1 MNENISSAANVEALQ
16 PPSGTSDDLPV
27 LAARAQTVVDSI
39 SKQAQEA
46 AANAAT
52 VALAEKQTASVL
64 EDLRAKQKEITT
76 AASSIGTAKADLDG
90 RISAVA
96 AQVAEIEGA
105 RKHADQ
111 ARGELDGALAAAAQ
125 HVTEAESFKKAAQS
139 ASDASTGA
147 LNSLQA
153 ARTAAQGDKE
163 AAATARTEATA
174 AAEVTKNLAARAE
187 TIEQRVAAYEE
198 RLKELE
204 TQCANQLKAIDDL
217 LPGATSAGLAT
228 AFDDR
233 RKTFL
238 NPGKHWQWIFV
249 GSLVALAVLAT
260 TALFHSYF
268 SDTTPT
274 LESVLVLWLTRLPVA
289 ATLAWLALH
298 ASRETALAKRLEED
312 YGFKAATAAS
322 FQGFHKQMTE
332 MGAASADN
340 APLSKLCE
348 GVLTTIA
355 NPPGRIYEKHE
366 LSVSP
371 ATEIAGVTKSATD
384 VIKAAKSSVV
394 PGLSG
399 D

>member
-1 MNENISSAANVEALQ
+1 MNENISSAANMEDLQ
-16 PPSGTSDDLPV
+16 QPSGTSDDLQV
-27 LAARAQTVVDSI
+27 LIARAQTGIDSI

-52 VALAEKQTASVL
+52 VVLAEKQVSGVL

-76 AASSIGTAKADLDG
+76 TASSIGTAKADLDV
-90 RISAVA
+90 RIAAVA
-96 AQVAEIEGA
+96 AQVTEIEGA

-111 ARGELDGALAAAAQ
+111 TRGELDGVLATATQQATQ
-125 HVTEAESFKKAAQS
+125 AEGFKKAAQL
-139 ASDASTGA
+139 ASEASTNA

-153 ARTAAQGDKE
+153 AKTAAQGDKE

-174 AAEVTKNLAARAE
+174 AAEVTKSLAARAE

-238 NPGKHWQWIFV
+238 DPGKHWQWIFV
-249 GSLVALAVLAT
+249 GSLVALTVLAT

-268 SDTTPT
+268 SGTTPT

-322 FQGFHKQMTE
+322 FQGFHKQMAE
-332 MGAASADN
+332 MEAASTDN
-340 APLSKLCE
+340 APLSRLCE
-348 GVLTTIA
+348 GVLATIA

-371 ATEIAGVTKSATD
+371 SAEFASAAKSATD
-384 VIKAAKSSVV
+384 VIKAAKSPAGSGL
-394 PGLSG
+394 PGG
-399 D
+399 

>member
-1 MNENISSAANVEALQ
+1 MNENISSAANVGDLS
-16 PPSGTSDDLPV
+16 PPRTSDDLQV
-27 LAARAQTVVDSI
+27 LIARARTAVDSI
-39 SKQAQEA
+39 SEQVQEVTANTATVTLAKKQAA
-46 AANAAT
+46 D
-52 VALAEKQTASVL
+52 ALAELRTKQ
-64 EDLRAKQKEITT
+64 EEITT
-76 AASSIGTAKADLDG
+76 AAASIRTAKTDLDG
-90 RISAVA
+90 RLATVAV
-96 AQVAEIEGA
+96 QVAEIEGA

-111 ARGELDGALAAAAQ
+111 TRSELDDVLAAATRHA
-125 HVTEAESFKKAAQS
+125 TDADGFKKVAQS
-139 ASDASTGA
+139 ASEESAGA

-153 ARTAAQGDKE
+153 TKTAAQGDKE
-163 AAATARTEATA
+163 AVATARTEATA
-174 AAEVTKNLAARAE
+174 AAEATKSLAARAE

-204 TQCANQLKAIDDL
+204 AQCANQLKAIDDL

-238 NPGKHWQWIFV
+238 DPGKHWQWIFV

-268 SDTTPT
+268 SGTTPT

-322 FQGFHKQMTE
+322 FQGFHKQMAE

-348 GVLTTIA
+348 GVLATIA

-371 ATEIAGVTKSATD
+371 SAEFASAAKSATD
-384 VIKAAKSSVV
+384 VIKAAKSPLGSGL
-394 PGLSG
+394 PGG
-399 D
+399 